1 MPEDDTA
8 LDLPVADDPESIAQ
22 SLIPYNRDD
31 DRARYLGLRASG
43 FKIREAL
50 KLVNKHKSTL
60 TFWRKDAQFL
70 DLETRLWEFGKQLST
85 EYAWLDFRRNLVLVG
100 ILDYRTLQKA
110 IEDPELLSP
119 QEAQYLNKLRSFYT
133 PQHMQALEAL
143 IVGNNGNG
151 SQGVNF
157 TDFVLEMTR
166 TQETVKIASR
176 NRSGE
181 EPILPKSTVN
191 IIDHEG

>member
-1 MPEDDTA
+1 
-8 LDLPVADDPESIAQ
+8 
-22 SLIPYNRDD
+22 
-31 DRARYLGLRASG
+31 
-43 FKIREAL
+43 
-50 KLVNKHKSTL
+50 
-60 TFWRKDAQFL
+60 
-70 DLETRLWEFGKQLST
+70 
-85 EYAWLDFRRNLVLVG
+85 
-100 ILDYRTLQKA
+100 
-110 IEDPELLSP
+110 
-119 QEAQYLNKLRSFYT
+119 
-133 PQHMQALEAL
+133 MQALEAL